1 MPETIP
7 IPLSRP
13 EGFQQVHTEVMP
25 IRWGDMDAMLHV
37 NNTVYFRYME
47 QARISWIESWGVGTT
62 AEQSEGPV
70 IATAGCRF
78 KRPLKYPGSVEV
90 RVFAGEVGR
99 SSMPTYYEM
108 RRTDDPE
115 TIYATGEALFVW
127 ISNETGRP
135 VSFPEPVRERL
146 RGNQGSAAHATW

>member
-13 EGFQQVHTEVMP
+13 EGYQQVHTEVMP

-47 QARISWIESWGVGTT
+47 QARISWVYSWGVGNT
-62 AEQSEGPV
+62 ADQAEGPV

-78 KRPLKYPGSVEV
+78 KRPLKYPGAVEV
-90 RVFAGEVGR
+90 RMYAGKIGR
-99 SSMPTYYEM
+99 SSVPTYYEI
-108 RRTDDPE
+108 RRTDDAE
-115 TIYATGEALFVW
+115 TVYATGEALFVW
-127 ISNETGRP
+127 ISNKSGRP
-135 VSFPEPVRERL
+135 VAFPAPLRNRL
-146 RGNQGSAAHATW
+146 GRN